1 MKRFKRTV
9 SLAVVAV
16 FLLANVLAFAATPLD
31 NCKSTTKS
39 LLSQLVDKIKASGS
53 AQQTAEVISK
63 FISGSGRTALV
74 NAFNQIAQGP
84 GAAQRL
90 ESALGLNPTTLGQLL
105 DWMASYQGGGGK
117 NWLVNLVNLSGDALN
132 SALDTAA
139 NDLVNKYIQTVGGDV
154 YKAEYQLNK
163 INAAIM
169 LFNGTPG
176 DYKPI
181 KYDSTG
187 NFSVYDTG
195 FNNLFSLL
203 NPLLG
208 NQITGEENKAN
219 LKNAFQIIV
228 NAVNSIADPTE
239 KLGAKALLQALGLLY
254 VESAPS
260 TGGGAVP
267 STGGGT
273 TTTTTQPA
281 TSQQQQQTTQPAQQ
295 PSQQTQP
302 TTLSDLSK
310 KLDEAIAQGNSAQ
323 IIEAVNVLAS
333 VLAAMKNTE
342 EAVSSL
348 KEISGKVATALD
360 KISDVSQV
368 KFIVNGLT
376 NAINTVAS
384 NIQKQSLSTVEKS
397 LQLESLKFETA
408 GLLLKAYE
416 TAAVTPQ
423 KTEDA
428 SKVTFKVSANDIA
441 LAISKANEVALGIQT
456 TNSTVKKSLNF
467 AGVSIAIN
475 ATSSK
480 DISVMFDKESIDKIK
495 SDSKVTNILIKTQ
508 NTSVVIPKSTLTADK
523 FEIKIVPKQVSNAL
537 SKAVDVNIVVG
548 DNVQEKFDKPVVLLL
563 KLNNKISDE
572 SKVAVYRILD
582 DKTEI
587 VPCIYVSTINSFLVE
602 RKSLSTYY
610 VGSYNKT
617 YSDVDSNAWYYKN
630 VQLISAKGI
639 TDGYPDGTFRPNNN
653 VTRAEFAKM
662 VVETFQFDTTGQE
675 VTKFEDVKSTDW
687 FYPYVATLYN
697 LGIINGR
704 SETKFAPNAPVTRE
718 EMAKMISLALVKA
731 GKVSLSAIPTLSFK
745 DDSSISAWAKK
756 YVAIVVENG
765 IMEGRGSS
773 TFAPK
778 ANATRAEVATVIV
791 RALMK

>member
-1 MKRFKRTV
+1 MKRFKRAV
-9 SLAVVAV
+9 SLVVVAV

-31 NCKSTTKS
+31 NCKSTAKA

-117 NWLVNLVNLSGDALN
+117 NWFVNLVSLSGDALN

-139 NDLVNKYIQTVGGDV
+139 NDLVNKYVQTVGGDV

-163 INAAIM
+163 INAAVT
-169 LFNGTPG
+169 LFNTSTS
-176 DYKPI
+176 DLKPI
-181 KYDSTG
+181 KYDLNG
-187 NFSVYDTG
+187 NFNVYDTG
-195 FNNLFSLL
+195 FNNLFNLL
-203 NPLLG
+203 NGVLG

-219 LKNAFQIIV
+219 LRNAFQTIV

-254 VESAPS
+254 VES
-260 TGGGAVP
+260 VP

-273 TTTTTQPA
+273 VPGTGGGTTTTQPT

-302 TTLSDLSK
+302 TTTTELSK
-310 KLDEAIAQGNSAQ
+310 KLDEAIAQGNTAQ
-323 IIEAVNVLAS
+323 IREVVNTLSS
-333 VLAAMKNTE
+333 VLATVKNTE

-368 KFIVNGLT
+368 KSIVNGLT
-376 NAINTVAS
+376 NAINVVAA
-384 NIQKQSLSTVEKS
+384 NVQKQSISNVEKS
-397 LQLESLKFETA
+397 LKLESLKFEA
-408 GLLLKAYE
+408 VGLLLRAYE
-416 TAAVTPQ
+416 ATAVTPQ
-423 KTEDA
+423 KSEDA

-441 LAISKANEVALGIQT
+441 LAMSKTNEIASGIQIS
-456 TNSTVKKSLNF
+456 NSVVKKSLNLV
-467 AGVSIAIN
+467 GVSVAIN
-475 ATSSK
+475 ATSNK
-480 DISVMFDKESIDKIK
+480 DTSVMFDKESIDKIK
-495 SDSKVTNILIKTQ
+495 SDNKIANLLIKTQ
-508 NTSVVIPKSTLTADK
+508 NASIVVPVSTLTKDK
-523 FEIKIVPKQVSNAL
+523 FELKITPKQISNSL
-537 SKAVDVNIVVG
+537 SQAVDVNIVVG
-548 DNVQEKFDKPVVLLL
+548 DNVQDKFDKPVVLLL
-563 KLNNKISDE
+563 KLNSKIADE
-572 SKVAVYRILD
+572 SKVSVYRVSD
-582 DKTEI
+582 GKTEI
-587 VPCIYVSTINSFLVE
+587 VPGIYVSTTNSFLVE

-610 VGSYNKT
+610 VGNYNKT

-662 VVETFQFDTTGQE
+662 VVETFQFDTSGQA
-675 VTKFEDVKSTDW
+675 VSKFEDVKESDW

-697 LGIINGR
+697 LGIISGR
-704 SETKFAPNAPVTRE
+704 SETEFVPNAPVTRE
-718 EMAKMISLALVKA
+718 EMAKMISLALVKV
-731 GKVSLSAIPTLSFK
+731 GKVSLSAIPTLNFT
-745 DDSSISAWAKK
+745 DDSSISTWAKK
-756 YVAIVVENG
+756 YVAVVVENG
-765 IMEGRGSS
+765 IMEGRGNN

-791 RALMK
+791 RALVK

>member
-1 MKRFKRTV
+1 M
-9 SLAVVAV
+9 
-16 FLLANVLAFAATPLD
+16 
-31 NCKSTTKS
+31 
-39 LLSQLVDKIKASGS
+39 
-53 AQQTAEVISK
+53 
-63 FISGSGRTALV
+63 
-74 NAFNQIAQGP
+74 
-84 GAAQRL
+84 
-90 ESALGLNPTTLGQLL
+90 
-105 DWMASYQGGGGK
+105 
-117 NWLVNLVNLSGDALN
+117 
-132 SALDTAA
+132 
-139 NDLVNKYIQTVGGDV
+139 
-154 YKAEYQLNK
+154 
-163 INAAIM
+163 
-169 LFNGTPG
+169 
-176 DYKPI
+176 
-181 KYDSTG
+181 
-187 NFSVYDTG
+187 
-195 FNNLFSLL
+195 
-203 NPLLG
+203 
-208 NQITGEENKAN
+208 
-219 LKNAFQIIV
+219 
-228 NAVNSIADPTE
+228 
-239 KLGAKALLQALGLLY
+239 
-254 VESAPS
+254 
-260 TGGGAVP
+260 
-267 STGGGT
+267 
-273 TTTTTQPA
+273 
-281 TSQQQQQTTQPAQQ
+281 
-295 PSQQTQP
+295 
-302 TTLSDLSK
+302 
-310 KLDEAIAQGNSAQ
+310 
-323 IIEAVNVLAS
+323 
-333 VLAAMKNTE
+333 
-342 EAVSSL
+342 
-348 KEISGKVATALD
+348 
-360 KISDVSQV
+360 
-368 KFIVNGLT
+368 
-376 NAINTVAS
+376 
-384 NIQKQSLSTVEKS
+384 
-397 LQLESLKFETA
+397 
-408 GLLLKAYE
+408 
-416 TAAVTPQ
+416 
-423 KTEDA
+423 
-428 SKVTFKVSANDIA
+428 TFKVSANDIA
-441 LAISKANEVALGIQT
+441 LAISKANEVASGIQT

-475 ATSSK
+475 AISSK

-523 FEIKIVPKQVSNAL
+523 FEIKIIPKQVSNAL

-572 SKVAVYRILD
+572 SKVAVYRVSD
-582 DKTEI
+582 GKTEI
-587 VPCIYVSTINSFLVE
+587 VPGIYVSTINSFLVE

-687 FYPYVATLYN
+687 FYSYVATLYN

-704 SETKFAPNAPVTRE
+704 SETKFSPNAPVTRE